1 MGRKAGGESQ
11 ASSPVQLVQLVSL
24 DSPGQQQHTSKPILL
39 AAAPVLAPAP
49 QLFLA
54 KPAPGWWRNK

>member
-1 MGRKAGGESQ
+1 MGRRAGGESL
-11 ASSPVQLVQLVSL
+11 ASSPVQVVQLVSL

-39 AAAPVLAPAP
+39 APAP